1 MLPPVQSD
9 AGALGTGQ
17 ETPSGS
23 GRRRALTYASLL
35 ASISSHLSAAVL
47 EPEVVRL
54 CRIWCTRVVT
64 SGRPASRCF
73 TR

>member
-1 MLPPVQSD
+1 M
-9 AGALGTGQ
+9 
-17 ETPSGS
+17 
-23 GRRRALTYASLL
+23 TYASLL